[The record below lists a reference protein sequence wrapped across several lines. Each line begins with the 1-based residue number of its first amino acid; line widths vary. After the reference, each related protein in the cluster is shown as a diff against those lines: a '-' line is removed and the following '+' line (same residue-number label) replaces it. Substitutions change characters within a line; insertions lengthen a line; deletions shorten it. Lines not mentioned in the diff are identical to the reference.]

1 MGQRLTAH
9 NAQYFGRGKVFE
21 HFSLEGK
28 QGICDRL
35 LRRIFRVYGSADPF
49 AAMRMELAAMAV
61 CNAESVVLL
70 KDPVDA
76 DGYMR
81 SRYVSGELHRQLRTC
96 VPHIIHCKGI
106 AEELWRDPN
115 KSDGDLYEFTRG
127 VSLSY
132 HYDFSGINLLRYDF
146 DDFAGGKDRDWLLP
160 FHKSMMIVAENH
172 FRSKIGLPSL
182 FEDIV
187 PGVVPHTDFFTLVY
201 NGARNPL
208 FEWESKW
215 GKHEQAC

>member
-1 MGQRLTAH
+1 MFGIFKSKEQKSTEKFWKSEMGQRLTAH

-96 VPHIIHCKGI
+96 VPHIRVT
-106 AEELWRDPN
+106 AT
-115 KSDGDLYEFTRG
+115 ST
-127 VSLSY
+127 
-132 HYDFSGINLLRYDF
+132 NLL
-146 DDFAGGKDRDWLLP
+146 
-160 FHKSMMIVAENH
+160 EE
-172 FRSKIGLPSL
+172 FRFLTIMTSPASI
-182 FEDIV
+182 F
-187 PGVVPHTDFFTLVY
+187 
-201 NGARNPL
+201 
-208 FEWESKW
+208 
-215 GKHEQAC
+215 